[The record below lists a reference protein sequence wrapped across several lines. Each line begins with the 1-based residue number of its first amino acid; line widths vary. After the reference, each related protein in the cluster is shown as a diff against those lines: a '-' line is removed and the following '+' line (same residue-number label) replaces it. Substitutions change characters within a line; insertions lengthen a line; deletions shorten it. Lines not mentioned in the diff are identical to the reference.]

1 MEDVAKSNLSTG
13 EQLQSIWKLGGLK
26 PKQFLKIVMH
36 GINED
41 NLLGRAAELAFNLIL
56 AIFPLMIFLL
66 SLFGLFASHRQALIH
81 NFFSYVS
88 AFLPP
93 AAFQMFTST
102 VREIIHSTGGGKLTF
117 GLLLTLWFASG
128 GMSSMM
134 STLNGVYRVQE
145 SRSLVK
151 YRAIALGLTAAIAVL
166 VITALLLVLVGGYI
180 SNVIASRFGMQSAV
194 VIAWRIVQWIAVLT
208 FLSMAFSLIYYFG
221 PNLDEQHWY
230 WITPG
235 SVLGVLLW
243 LAASGAFRAY
253 LHFFNSYSRTYG
265 SLGAV
270 MIMLMWLYVSG
281 LAFLIGGE
289 INADIEHAAA
299 LRGHPEAKAP
309 GEKKAA

>member
-1 MEDVAKSNLSTG
+1 MAESTLSTG
-13 EQLQSIWKLGGLK
+13 EQLQSIWRLGGLRPRQLAK
-26 PKQFLKIVMH
+26 TVMR
-36 GINED
+36 GVNED
-41 NLLGRAAELAFNLIL
+41 NLLGRAAELAYNLIL

-66 SLFGLFASHRQALIH
+66 SLFGLFASHRQALVH
-81 NFFSYVS
+81 NFFSYFS

-93 AAFQMFTST
+93 AAFQMFTTT

-117 GLLLTLWFASG
+117 GLLFTLWFAAG
-128 GMSSMM
+128 GMTSMM
-134 STLNGVYRVQE
+134 NTLNGVYRVQE
-145 SRSLVK
+145 SRSFIK
-151 YRAIALGLTAAIAVL
+151 FRAIALGLTVAIAIL
-166 VITALLLVLVGGYI
+166 VIVALLLVLVGGHI
-180 SNVIASRFGMQSAV
+180 SNVIGSRFGMQSAV
-194 VIAWRIVQWIAVLT
+194 VIVWRVVQWIAVLCS
-208 FLSMAFSLIYYFG
+208 LSVAFSLIYYFG
-221 PNLDEQHWY
+221 ANLEEQHWY

-235 SVLGVLLW
+235 SVIGVLLW

-270 MIMLMWLYVSG
+270 MIMLIWLYVSG